1 MALRGQ
7 GSQSPEPPDTSF
19 VFTARGM
26 GHSTADAAASAGEA
40 RKRGGQKPLRHQ
52 QKLLLELEAQLHQKQ
67 LEYQRAEDE
76 KQCLSDRIKDP
87 PCFPRGATGRS
98 RWCKVAAALFVLETI
113 LPVRERQLQVLASMQ
128 QASAVA
134 PPPSERRLRPPQQAL
149 PWVARPEG
157 PHNASMSSESGSADG
172 LPCLFG
178 DSAKPLEETPEAAA
192 MGSDSASVPLPVA
205 TVLPAGVPP
214 GPAGVPAHVLREV
227 MGTWHTWVREAGL
240 QLHMHDARPTD
251 PEPRL
256 KMAEMYDKLLSPC
269 LKRVRLEYGTAVN
282 IDLLSISMDSGRR
295 VEPPSD
301 AFWVSVVKGL
311 RLNPDQISDYR
322 AVMSLYRDRVGN
334 LLAERRTLTDRL
346 QVGMQALDARL
357 SGSVRGLPAP
367 QERIELH
374 EVTTLLQ
381 RNVHAEARTA
391 ETLRDFLAS
400 RFSVMDIVRVSVL
413 AYPYFPDPV
422 ALVSAVV
429 DTYAPRAPCAPT
441 VGTASGKNGGAM
453 APTLKY

>member
-1 MALRGQ
+1 MAPQGP

-19 VFTARGM
+19 VFTARGK
-26 GHSTADAAASAGEA
+26 GDSKADATASAGEA
-40 RKRGGQKPLRHQ
+40 RKRGGKKPLRHQ

-67 LEYQRAEDE
+67 LECQRAEDE
-76 KQCLSDRIKDP
+76 KQCLIDRIK
-87 PCFPRGATGRS
+87 
-98 RWCKVAAALFVLETI
+98 VLETI

-134 PPPSERRLRPPQQAL
+134 PPPPPAPASAPAERRLRPPQQAL
-149 PWVARPEG
+149 PWVSRAAEG
-157 PHNASMSSESGSADG
+157 PLITSMSSESGSADS
-172 LPCLFG
+172 LPCLSD
-178 DSAKPLEETPEAAA
+178 DSATPMDDAPEPEVT
-192 MGSDSASVPLPVA
+192 MGTDSGSDPSVPRPVA
-205 TVLPAGVPP
+205 TVMPARGPAGVPP
-214 GPAGVPAHVLREV
+214 HVIREV
-227 MGTWHTWVREAGL
+227 MGAWHTWVREAGL

-256 KMAEMYDKLLSPC
+256 KMAELYDKMLSPC
-269 LKRVRLEYGTAVN
+269 LKSVRLEYGTAVN

-301 AFWVSVVKGL
+301 AFWASVVKGL
-311 RLNPDQISDYR
+311 RLNPDQTSDYR

-346 QVGMQALDARL
+346 QVGMRTLDARL
-357 SGSVRGLPAP
+357 SGSVRGLPVP

-374 EVTTLLQ
+374 EVTTLLR
-381 RNVHAEARTA
+381 RNVHAEARAA
-391 ETLRDFLAS
+391 ETLRDFLTS
-400 RFSVMDIVRVSVL
+400 RYSMMDIVRVSVL

-429 DTYAPRAPCAPT
+429 DTYQPRAPCAPT
-441 VGTASGKNGGAM
+441 LGTASGKNGGAM
-453 APTLKY
+453 ALTLKC